1 MLGLGTG
8 APARPC
14 RSHLGSCSY
23 RSARRI
29 VGDRRPAAQLRAAE
43 ERHCRMLGRQRAGP
57 ARRRI
62 THDRAAPTPVRG
74 TSRRAV
80 AVSAGFEH
88 TCALLSSG
96 DVECW
101 GANRFGQL
109 GDGSSIDRRGPVRVQ
124 GLHGAA
130 VAISAGGR
138 HTCAVLARSEVECWG
153 ADYSGQVGDG
163 RLQDRAGPVR
173 VRGVSR
179 AVGVSAGRAY
189 TCAVERA
196 GVVKCWGANAYG
208 QLGNGTVTA
217 RRLPTRVRNL
227 RGRAVAVSASERHT
241 CALIRGGAV
250 ACWGANG
257 IGQLGDGSIANS
269 HVAVAVA
276 GLGPATSV
284 ATGIFHTCA
293 LTAAGGVRCWGMNA
307 SGELGAGTVLRR
319 PAPLRVAGM
328 AGAVEVSAGG
338 GHTCARTG
346 DGLVSCWGA
355 NNARQLGDR
364 SRLDSSTPVKLSGLS
379 TPAASVAAG
388 DRHTCVVTEAAEVA
402 CWGANDGGQL
412 GDGSLL
418 DRGHAVTVRGLA
430 GDTVRVTAGESHT
443 CALSSEGNVP
453 LLGRERVG
461 ATRRRDLRPAPS
473 SVGGERSR
481 RCGRHQRRRT
491 AHLRRHD
498 GGRGRVLGSE
508 RLATARSGGAPG
520 TIAARARRGT
530 LRSDGR
536 NDRRQPHVRPHASGS
551 RRVLGCERPWPA
563 RRRGH
568 ADHAHRACTCPGT
581 HRQRNRGDER
591 RQPHVRADE
600 LGPSLVL
607 GCERL
612 RPARRRHVPR
622 AYRARHRTG
631 LEPRG
636 RPERGRRPY
645 LRSHQGRR
653 TPVLGLELL
662 GPARRRSTAGIGKPE
677 AGARPWLLRWT

>member
-1 MLGLGTG
+1 MTVGQQHSCALLKSGTVECWGANVLGQLGD
-8 APARPC
+8 
-14 RSHLGSCSY
+14 GS
-23 RSARRI
+23 
-29 VGDRRPAAQLRAAE
+29 
-43 ERHCRMLGRQRAGP
+43 
-57 ARRRI
+57 
-62 THDRAAPTPVRG
+62 THDRAAPTPIRG

-138 HTCAVLARSEVECWG
+138 HTCAVLARGEVECWG

-217 RRLPTRVRNL
+217 RRLPTRVRSL

-443 CALSSEGNVP
+443 CALSSEGNVHCWGENGSGQLGDGTFGRRRAP
-453 LLGRERVG
+453 SAVSDLDDVADISAGGRHTCAVTTAGAVECWGANDWRQLGAAARQARSRPGRVEGLSAATAVTTGDNHTCALTRAGAVECWGANDLGQLGGAGMQTMRTAPARVPGLIGRETAVTSGANHTCALTSSGRVSCWG
-461 ATRRRDLRPAPS
+461 ANDSGQLGDGTFRAHTGPVTVRGLSHAVALSAGGDHTCAATKGGALLCWGWNYWGQLGDGAPPASGSPRP
-473 SVGGERSR
+473 V
-481 RCGRHQRRRT
+481 
-491 AHLRRHD
+491 
-498 GGRGRVLGSE
+498 RVLGF
-508 RLATARSGGAPG
+508 
-520 TIAARARRGT
+520 
-530 LRSDGR
+530 
-536 NDRRQPHVRPHASGS
+536 
-551 RRVLGCERPWPA
+551 
-563 RRRGH
+563 
-568 ADHAHRACTCPGT
+568 
-581 HRQRNRGDER
+581 
-591 RQPHVRADE
+591 
-600 LGPSLVL
+600 
-607 GCERL
+607 
-612 RPARRRHVPR
+612 
-622 AYRARHRTG
+622 
-631 LEPRG
+631 
-636 RPERGRRPY
+636 
-645 LRSHQGRR
+645 
-653 TPVLGLELL
+653 
-662 GPARRRSTAGIGKPE
+662 
-677 AGARPWLLRWT
+677 